1 MLSLEDLIELEKLVE
16 DRIKVCRE
24 TSGRF
29 NGTTVGKQLEERRKK
44 EILKYE
50 RLKVKIHDLMSES
63 NEDKRFDGCETCR

>member
-1 MLSLEDLIELEKLVE
+1 MLSLEDLFELEKLVE

-29 NGTTVGKQLEERRKK
+29 NSSTVGKQLEERRKK

-63 NEDKRFDGCETCR
+63 NEDKRLDGCETYR

>member
-29 NGTTVGKQLEERRKK
+29 NSSTVGQLEERRKK

-63 NEDKRFDGCETCR
+63 NEGERFDGYETCR